1 MTDSEAAAWTRGH
14 AVGMKE
20 LKAAEKERN
29 WERVVSLRLQAER
42 DEARAEVE
50 RLRAALKGAA
60 YVFEAIGF
68 HSHVNAIDAALKET
82 K

>member
-1 MTDSEAAAWTRGH
+1 MSDTPRTDAASVSRGFIEREMDYYSHQFVLAGNMRDLELELAAA
-14 AVGMKE
+14 E
-20 LKAAEKERN
+20 
-29 WERVVSLRLQAER
+29 
-42 DEARAEVE
+42 AEVE